1 MKKARQP
8 AAAWAGS
15 SEFRAP
21 ASAWFVQRQWR
32 RAAGKVA
39 NRPETTLSGDI
50 TVKEAED
57 QDGRVNLGHDTLG
70 HWELRPLGTWATGNL
85 GHRELEHLG
94 TWATWELGPPG
105 TWATGNLGTWELGPP
120 GNLGHWELIIYMIYM
135 KYIVA
140 KAQENVP

>member
-1 MKKARQP
+1 MCD
-8 AAAWAGS
+8 
-15 SEFRAP
+15 
-21 ASAWFVQRQWR
+21 
-32 RAAGKVA
+32 GKV
-39 NRPETTLSGDI
+39 E
-50 TVKEAED
+50 
-57 QDGRVNLGHDTLG
+57 GRVNLGHDTLG